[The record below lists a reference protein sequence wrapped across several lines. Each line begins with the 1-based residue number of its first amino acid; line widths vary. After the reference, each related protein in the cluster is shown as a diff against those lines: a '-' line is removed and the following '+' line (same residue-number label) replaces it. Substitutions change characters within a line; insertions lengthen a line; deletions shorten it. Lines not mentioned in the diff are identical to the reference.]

1 MNELLTEKAANK
13 FRLMNGLAI
22 TEPIRLKS
30 LLQQLNVITLFT
42 PLSENLSGMAIKAD
56 TEKETERFM
65 LINSNNSLGKQHFTI
80 CHELYH
86 LYIQNDF
93 TSQICTTGLFN
104 KKADKNEYYADIF
117 ASYLL
122 LPTDALWRHI
132 PNDELNKKNLS
143 LKTILFIEQFF
154 SCSRRAL
161 LYRLKNLSLITP
173 SLYESFTVNIK
184 RGALENGL
192 PVDLYEPGNHQL
204 VIGDYGSISRELFEQ
219 EKISQSHYYSLLTD
233 LGIDTRKLEEDEQD
247 EF

>member
-1 MNELLTEKAANK
+1 MNELLTEKAANE
-13 FRLMNGLAI
+13 FRLVNGLTV

-30 LLQQLNVITLFT
+30 LLQKLNVITLFT
-42 PLSENLSGMAIKAD
+42 PLSENFSGMAIKAGG
-56 TEKETERFM
+56 EKDAERFM

-86 LYIQNDF
+86 LYIQNNF
-93 TSQICTTGLFN
+93 TSQICNTGLFN

-132 PNDELNKKNLS
+132 PNEELNKKNIS
-143 LKTILFIEQFF
+143 LRTILFIEQFF
-154 SCSRRAL
+154 ACSRRAL
-161 LYRLKNLSLITP
+161 LYRLKNLGLVSP
-173 SLYESFTVNIK
+173 ACYDSYTVHIK

-192 PVDLYEPGNHQL
+192 PVDIYEPGNHHV
-204 VIGDYGSISRELFEQ
+204 VIGDYGSLARSLFED
-219 EKISQSHYYSLLTD
+219 EKISQSHYYALLTD
-233 LGIDTRKLEEDEQD
+233 LGIDTRKLEEDEQG